1 MEKLIE
7 AGANVDTNNCYGN
20 TALILAARKGIL
32 KNHNF
37 NFNLF
42 SHRKRADFLSSI
54 QTNFSDENFLQSVSI
69 TFTSRSLI
77 TIENS

>member
-7 AGANVDTNNCYGN
+7 AGANVDANNCYGN

-32 KNHNF
+32 KND

-42 SHRKRADFLSSI
+42 SYRNR
-54 QTNFSDENFLQSVSI
+54 E
-69 TFTSRSLI
+69 TFFELDS
-77 TIENS
+77 N